1 MKFAAGLAAI
11 NAFAAEPDRAT
22 ALTEPV
28 FVTATRTPETLP
40 SIIRPVELITGE
52 VIERSGQDTLTEL
65 LQQQANVQIV
75 TSGGP
80 GQNSNVFLRG
90 ANSSHTL
97 VLLDGIRINSAAGG
111 TAPFAN
117 LPPSQIARVEIV
129 PGPMSSLY
137 GSEALGG
144 VIQLFTNRWPD
155 APRISGSAGYG
166 SYNTGQVYG
175 GVSAGSD
182 STGFTLNAGYTGTDG
197 FSATKPTAPAFAF
210 NPDDDGYR
218 NTNASAS
225 LVHMFAPDQEI
236 GLSGFYSKGRTHFD
250 SGAASDDINNE
261 TIGVY
266 SAYSRNRLTPWW
278 QSLVRIGASDD
289 ALAFDGSFVG
299 EIDSHQTQATWQND
313 FATPAGTVI
322 AGLEL
327 LHQSVAGNT
336 AFSVDQRNIYSAF
349 AGYTGEFG
357 RHTLH
362 ASLRNDDNSQF
373 GSQTTGALGYAFQLS
388 PQWRIRASAGTAF
401 QAPTFF
407 DLYDPFVGNPN
418 LQPEESTSW
427 EAGVDFRTG
436 AHRFAVTYFD
446 NHITNLVVFDAAANA
461 LENLNEARIKGLE
474 LAYDGQLLGL
484 ELRARLTVQDPV
496 DELTGMRLPR
506 RAEVFGNAGIARSFG
521 PLRVGAEVAGAGPR
535 FDKVNEAPNSR
546 MDGYAIVNFLAT
558 YAFARNWSVDLRW
571 NNVFDAD
578 YELAQNYYTAG
589 SNVFMSVRYAL
600 H

>member
-1 MKFAAGLAAI
+1 
-11 NAFAAEPDRAT
+11 
-22 ALTEPV
+22 
-28 FVTATRTPETLP
+28 
-40 SIIRPVELITGE
+40 
-52 VIERSGQDTLTEL
+52 
-65 LQQQANVQIV
+65 
-75 TSGGP
+75 
-80 GQNSNVFLRG
+80 
-90 ANSSHTL
+90 
-97 VLLDGIRINSAAGG
+97 
-111 TAPFAN
+111 
-117 LPPSQIARVEIV
+117 
-129 PGPMSSLY
+129 MSSLY

-166 SYNTGQVYG
+166 SYKTGQVNG

-266 SAYSRNRLTPWW
+266 SAYSRNRLAPWW

-289 ALAFDGSFVG
+289 ALAFDGSFAG
-299 EIDSHQTQATWQND
+299 DIDSHQTQATWQND

-336 AFSVDQRNIYSAF
+336 AFTVDQRNIYSGF

-373 GSQTTGALGYAFQLS
+373 GSQTTGALGYAVQLS
-388 PQWRIRASAGTAF
+388 PQWRVRASAGTAF

-427 EAGVDFRTG
+427 EAGVDFRMG
-436 AHRFAVTYFD
+436 AQRFAVTYFD
-446 NHITNLVVFDAAANA
+446 NHITNLVVFDAAANT
-461 LENLNEARIKGLE
+461 LENLNEARNPGRRAGLRRTTARAGAARAPHRAGPGE
-474 LAYDGQLLGL
+474 RPHRQPLAAARRGVRQCRHRAQLWAGALGRRGGRRRTAVRFRQRGAEQPHGRLRDRQLPRDLRVRAQL
-484 ELRARLTVQDPV
+484 ERRPALEQCVRCGLRAGA
-496 DELTGMRLPR
+496 ELLHGGQQRVP
-506 RAEVFGNAGIARSFG
+506 
-521 PLRVGAEVAGAGPR
+521 VGALCAALTANCVRAHDSHGAHGSPWARQLRYSALSIGFNDAPLGPHR
-535 FDKVNEAPNSR
+535 SPVTSHTGR
-546 MDGYAIVNFLAT
+546 HFLQIPA
-558 YAFARNWSVDLRW
+558 
-571 NNVFDAD
+571 
-578 YELAQNYYTAG
+578 
-589 SNVFMSVRYAL
+589 